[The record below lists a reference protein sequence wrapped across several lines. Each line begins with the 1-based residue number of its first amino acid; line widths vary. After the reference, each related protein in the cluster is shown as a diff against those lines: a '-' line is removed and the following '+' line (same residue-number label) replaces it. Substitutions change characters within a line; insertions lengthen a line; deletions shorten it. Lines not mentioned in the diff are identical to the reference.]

1 MSLLYSYPIELNDSA
16 VITPVAPDEYPQ
28 LLDILELAFPDTSRS
43 FFYAITTR
51 DPYYKPDFTLAVKKD
66 GEWKACV
73 QIFERV
79 LQFADRKA
87 RVGGIGSVATH
98 PDSRGRG
105 YSTALM
111 NHALEVM
118 RGVGMQ
124 AGMLFTSIHPFYER
138 LGWQTIRQMEQEMDL
153 HQIPVTAA
161 PVAVRPLQPA
171 IFLFSGN
178 LWRCRTGCRDD
189 AAFRTVLAG
198 AWGMDEPHSG
208 DRAGES
214 RCLPIFAE
222 IPPV

>member
-1 MSLLYSYPIELNDSA
+1 MSILYSYPIELNDSA

-105 YSTALM
+105 IPRHYESCA
-111 NHALEVM
+111 EVM
-118 RGVGMQ
+118 RGGD
-124 AGMLFTSIHPFYER
+124 AGWDAVYQYS
-138 LGWQTIRQMEQEMDL
+138 
-153 HQIPVTAA
+153 PV
-161 PVAVRPLQPA
+161 L
-171 IFLFSGN
+171 
-178 LWRCRTGCRDD
+178 
-189 AAFRTVLAG
+189 
-198 AWGMDEPHSG
+198 
-208 DRAGES
+208 
-214 RCLPIFAE
+214 
-222 IPPV
+222 

>member
-1 MSLLYSYPIELNDSA
+1 M
-16 VITPVAPDEYPQ
+16 
-28 LLDILELAFPDTSRS
+28 
-43 FFYAITTR
+43 
-51 DPYYKPDFTLAVKKD
+51 
-66 GEWKACV
+66 

-171 IFLFSGN
+171 DFSVLQAIFGALQDRVQGMMLRSEQYWQVRGN
-178 LWRCRTGCRDD
+178 
-189 AAFRTVLAG
+189 
-198 AWGMDEPHSG
+198 DEPHSG

-214 RCLPIFAE
+214 RCCHFAAYRLSEPILTISSMALLRTMTAL
-222 IPPV
+222 IC